1 MAYKLNTN
9 VLHSGTEYKSGAVI
23 SGEDMSKKDI
33 ERLIDS
39 GAAVVTNDP
48 VDATTAK
55 ETEKPV
61 VIETPAPAE
70 NELQSA
76 EDLLTDEEVYKE
88 IDEAFNHAELKR
100 EAEVLGMKFPG
111 NISKKDLIDQILK
124 EEKDDHFLDVLD
136 NR

>member
-33 ERLIDS
+33 ERLINS
-39 GAAVVTNDP
+39 GVAVMTNDP
-48 VDATTAK
+48 VDV
-55 ETEKPV
+55 EEKPKKAAI
-61 VIETPAPAE
+61 IETPKSAVDD
-70 NELQSA
+70 LQGA
-76 EDLLTDEEVYKE
+76 EDLLTDDEVYKE
-88 IDEAFNHAELKR
+88 IDEAFNHAEIKR